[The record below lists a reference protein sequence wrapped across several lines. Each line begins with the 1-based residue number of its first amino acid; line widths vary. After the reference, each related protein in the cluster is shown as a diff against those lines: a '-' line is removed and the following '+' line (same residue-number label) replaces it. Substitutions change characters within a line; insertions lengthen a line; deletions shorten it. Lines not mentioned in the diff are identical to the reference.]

1 MRGEPPPQGPRRGTG
16 GGATQVPDPA
26 AQGQAHGQPGP
37 EEGLLLQAVQL
48 LLLLPEAAEGAGGGA
63 PQQVLQPPPAGVR
76 LDGEPTV
83 AGGLLLEIAD
93 DQMFL
98 GVLI

>member
-1 MRGEPPPQGPRRGTG
+1 MRGEPPPQGPRRGTEAG
-16 GGATQVPDPA
+16 LLQVPDPA

-63 PQQVLQPPPAGVR
+63 PQQVLQPPPAASV
-76 LDGEPTV
+76 
-83 AGGLLLEIAD
+83 
-93 DQMFL
+93 
-98 GVLI
+98 

>member
-16 GGATQVPDPA
+16 GGA
-26 AQGQAHGQPGP
+26 
-37 EEGLLLQAVQL
+37 
-48 LLLLPEAAEGAGGGA
+48 
-63 PQQVLQPPPAGVR
+63 PQQVLQPPPAGIR
-76 LDGEPTV
+76 LDGEPAV